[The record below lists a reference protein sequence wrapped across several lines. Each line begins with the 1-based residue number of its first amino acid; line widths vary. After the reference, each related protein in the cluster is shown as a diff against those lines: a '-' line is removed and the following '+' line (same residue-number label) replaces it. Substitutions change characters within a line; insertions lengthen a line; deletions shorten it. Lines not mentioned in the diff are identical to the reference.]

1 MPELTI
7 QPFSDEHLDGAAT
20 LLAERHARHR
30 ESEQGLPASVDF
42 RGEIEALW
50 AAEERSGAVAIRHGE
65 LVGYLIGVHRQD
77 LTWGSNI
84 WVENAGHAVRD
95 AETVRDLYAFLA
107 AGWVE
112 RGFGHHYAIVPASDQ
127 ALVDAWFR
135 LSFGAQHAS
144 GIQETPQ
151 DTVEPPA
158 RVVVRRATADD
169 VDAVVRLDLELPGH
183 QRLAPVFSTAPAYT
197 EEESRTDFLAE
208 VDAPEQAI
216 LLADVDG
223 RVVSMLVMVDVS
235 KSSMHTG
242 LARPERAA
250 FLGFAATLPE
260 ARGTGAGVALTNA
273 GLAWAR
279 ERGYPLTVV
288 DWRET
293 NLLASRFWPRRGFRR
308 TFLRLY
314 RAIP

>member
-7 QPFSDEHLDGAAT
+7 QPFSEEHLDGAAA
-20 LLAERHARHR
+20 LLAERHTRHR
-30 ESEQGLPASVDF
+30 EAEPGLPADVDF
-42 RGEIEALW
+42 RAEIEALL
-50 AAEERSGAVAIRHGE
+50 AAEERSGAVASRDGE

-77 LTWGSNI
+77 LTWGPNI

-95 AETVRDLYAFLA
+95 PETVRDLYAFLA
-107 AGWVE
+107 ADWVE
-112 RGFGHHYAIVPASDQ
+112 RGFTHHYAIVPASDQ

-144 GIQETPQ
+144 AIQETPQ
-151 DTVEPPA
+151 DIDDPPA
-158 RVVVRRATADD
+158 GVVVRRATADD

-183 QRLAPVFSTAPAYT
+183 QRLAPVFSTAPPYT
-197 EEESRTDFLAE
+197 EDESRADFLAE
-208 VDAPEQAI
+208 VDASEQAI

-279 ERGYPLTVV
+279 DQGYPVTVV

-314 RAIP
+314 RSIP

>member
-1 MPELTI
+1 M
-7 QPFSDEHLDGAAT
+7 
-20 LLAERHARHR
+20 
-30 ESEQGLPASVDF
+30 
-42 RGEIEALW
+42 
-50 AAEERSGAVAIRHGE
+50 
-65 LVGYLIGVHRQD
+65 
-77 LTWGSNI
+77 
-84 WVENAGHAVRD
+84 
-95 AETVRDLYAFLA
+95 
-107 AGWVE
+107 
-112 RGFGHHYAIVPASDQ
+112 
-127 ALVDAWFR
+127 
-135 LSFGAQHAS
+135 
-144 GIQETPQ
+144 
-151 DTVEPPA
+151 
-158 RVVVRRATADD
+158 
-169 VDAVVRLDLELPGH
+169 
-183 QRLAPVFSTAPAYT
+183 FSTAPPYT
-197 EEESRTDFLAE
+197 EEESRADFLEE

-279 ERGYPLTVV
+279 DQGYPVTVV

-314 RAIP
+314 RSIP

>member
-7 QPFSDEHLDGAAT
+7 QPFSEDHLAGAAA

-30 ESEQGLPASVDF
+30 EVEPGLPADVDF
-42 RGEIEALW
+42 RAEIEALW
-50 AAEERSGAVAIRHGE
+50 AAEERSGAVASRDGE

-77 LTWGSNI
+77 LTWGPNI

-95 AETVRDLYAFLA
+95 PETVRDLYAFLA
-107 AGWVE
+107 ADWVE
-112 RGFGHHYAIVPASDQ
+112 RGFTHHYAIVPATNK

-144 GIQETPQ
+144 AIQETPQ
-151 DTVEPPA
+151 DIVAPPA
-158 RVVVRRATADD
+158 GVVVRRATADD

-183 QRLAPVFSTAPAYT
+183 QRLAPVFSTAPPYT
-197 EEESRTDFLAE
+197 EEESRVDFLEE

-216 LLADVDG
+216 LLADVDD

-279 ERGYPLTVV
+279 EQGYPVTVV

-314 RAIP
+314 RSIP

>member
-1 MPELTI
+1 MPELEI
-7 QPFSDEHLDGAAT
+7 QPFSEEHLEGVAA
-20 LLAERHARHR
+20 LLEERHTRHR
-30 ESEQGLPASVDF
+30 EAEPGLPANVDY
-42 RGEIEALW
+42 RAEIEALW
-50 AAEERSGAVAIRHGE
+50 AAKERSGAVAIRAGD
-65 LVGYLIGVHRQD
+65 LVGYLVGVHRED
-77 LTWGSNI
+77 RTWGPNI

-95 AETVRDLYAFLA
+95 PETVRDLYAFLA
-107 AGWVE
+107 ADWVE

-135 LSFGAQHAS
+135 LSFGAQHAA
-144 GIQETPQ
+144 GIQDTPQ
-151 DTVEPPA
+151 DIDEPPPG
-158 RVVVRRATADD
+158 VIVRRATADD

-183 QRLAPVFSTAPAYT
+183 QRLAPVFSTAPPYT
-197 EEESRTDFLAE
+197 AEESRADFLAE
-208 VDAPEQAI
+208 VDAAEQAI
-216 LLADVDG
+216 LLAEVGG

-235 KSSMHTG
+235 KSSMHSG

-260 ARGTGAGVALTNA
+260 ARGTGAGLALTNA

-279 ERGYPLTVV
+279 EQGYPVTVV

-308 TFLRLY
+308 TFLRLH